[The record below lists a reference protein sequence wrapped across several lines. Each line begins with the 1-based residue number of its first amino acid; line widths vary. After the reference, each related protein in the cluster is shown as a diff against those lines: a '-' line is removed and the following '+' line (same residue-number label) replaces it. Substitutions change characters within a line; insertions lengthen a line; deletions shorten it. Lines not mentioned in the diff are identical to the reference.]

1 MIIGRDKHSC
11 LDKAHVER
19 QRGKYKLVFKDPAVG
34 IQLVRRGKED
44 QQDTLG
50 SDYK

>member
-1 MIIGRDKHSC
+1 MIIGKDKYSC
-11 LDKAHVER
+11 LDKEHVER
-19 QRGKYKLVFKDPAVG
+19 QRGKYKLVFKDPTVG
-34 IQLVRRGKED
+34 IQLVRSGREK